1 VKAAA
6 VAAGLLAS
14 AAAHAQSGAQRCGTD
29 LWVHWMRY
37 VESFVSSDGRVID
50 RSAADRST
58 SEGQA
63 YAMFFALV
71 ANDRPLFARLLGWSE
86 RNLAE
91 GDLRRR
97 LPAWHWGKR
106 RDGTWGVLDRNS
118 ASDADLW
125 MAYALLEAG
134 RLWSAPEYEEL
145 GRRMLANVVARE
157 VVDLPGLGPMLLPG
171 PAGFALDGGRAFRLN
186 PSYQPPQLLQ
196 RFRSARVPGPW
207 IGILASAARMLR
219 ETAPAGVVADWVLYR
234 PRRGFAVDPVH
245 GRTGSYDAIRAYL
258 WAGMLPEDEPAR
270 NELAGALGGLLEQLA
285 RTGRVPERIDT
296 RSLHARGDAPPGF
309 AAALLPLAR
318 ARNDEAASRALQQR
332 LSAAMRNDLYG
343 EPPAYYDQNLALFGR
358 GFVEGRFRFGADGA
372 LLTAWETRCLGRAR

>member
-1 VKAAA
+1 MTAAA
-6 VAAGLLAS
+6 FAAGLLAS
-14 AAAHAQSGAQRCGTD
+14 AAAQAQESPQRCGSSP
-29 LWVHWMRY
+29 WVHWTRY
-37 VESFVSSDGRVID
+37 VESFVSPDGRVID

-71 ANDRPLFARLLGWSE
+71 ANDRPLFARLLEWSE
-86 RNLAE
+86 KNLAD
-91 GDLRRR
+91 GDLRGR

-106 RDGTWGVLDRNS
+106 RDGSWGVLDRNS

-134 RLWSAPEYEEL
+134 RLWSAPEYDDL

-157 VVDLPGLGPMLLPG
+157 VADLPGLGPMLLPG
-171 PAGFALDGGRAFRLN
+171 PAGFALEGGRAFRLN
-186 PSYQPPQLLQ
+186 PSYEPFQLLQ
-196 RFRSARVPGPW
+196 RFRATRVPGPW
-207 IGILASAARMLR
+207 TGILASTARMLR
-219 ETAPAGVVADWVLYR
+219 ETAPSGVVADWVLYR
-234 PRRGFAVDPVH
+234 SRRGFAPDPVH
-245 GRTGSYDAIRAYL
+245 GRAGSYDAIRTYL
-258 WAGMLPEDEPAR
+258 WAGMLAEDDPVR
-270 NELAGALGGLLEQLA
+270 DELARALGGLLAQVA
-285 RTGRVPERIDT
+285 RSGRVPERIDAL
-296 RSLHARGDAPPGF
+296 SLHVRGDGPPGF

-318 ARNDEAASRALQQR
+318 ARNDAAAGRALEQR

-372 LLTAWETRCLGRAR
+372 LLTAWGTRCLGRAR